1 MGLGTALSSALSGIR
16 ASQVGINVV
25 ATNIA
30 NAETPGYSRKTLALE
45 TALAGG
51 SGIGVRVANVN
62 RELDI
67 YVQRQLRT
75 ELAGANYIDIVA
87 QVRQQID
94 RMYGEPGSASALD
107 TIVNGFTSSL
117 QALSADPQSVSTR
130 QAVLNAAQVM
140 AQKLHSLSNDV
151 TLMRNQAE
159 GGIGDAVERVN
170 GLLKTIENVQTQIIA
185 LSAQDVELG
194 ALLDQRDLAINE
206 LAGLMDIQVTPNGAN
221 NVSIFTNSGVSL
233 FDMQASQLTFDEKPL
248 SAQSF
253 WNADGALSG
262 TGTIKL
268 VSPNG
273 YTQDLI
279 ADRSIRSGKIA
290 GLLELRDDILVK
302 AQAQLDEIAHSLAT
316 SLSSRTVDSTAAT
329 NGLQAGFEIDLA
341 DLQEGNSIS
350 LTYTV
355 NGGPTTN
362 RVTIVRVD
370 DPSSLPLSNTF
381 TNDPGDQ
388 VLGISFAGGVAG
400 ALAALNAAL
409 GPDVQFDNPGAGTI
423 LRVLDDG
430 APDLVNIDALSAIV
444 TTDTIQSGDGT
455 LPFFVDGSGN
465 ALYSNVVSGG
475 RQQKVGFAAR
485 IAVNSTLLS
494 DSSGLININANTLAG
509 DSTRPDFLWQRLTAT
524 NQLFSPSTG
533 IGGTGQPFSGSL
545 VSFAQQIITYQSTAT
560 ENAQRLKDGQDVV
573 LNSLQDRMAESTGVN
588 IDSEMARLLQ
598 LQNAYAANARVM
610 TAVKELFEMLIRV

>member
-1 MGLGTALSSALSGIR
+1 MGLGTALSSALSGLR
-16 ASQVGINVV
+16 ATQVGINVV
-25 ATNIA
+25 ATNVA

-45 TALAGG
+45 AALAGG
-51 SGIGVRVANVN
+51 SGFGVRVSNVN

-75 ELAGANYIDIVA
+75 ELAGANYIDIIA

-107 TIVNGFTSSL
+107 TILNGFTNSL
-117 QALSADPQSVSTR
+117 QALAADPHSASTR

-159 GGIGDAVERVN
+159 AGIGDAVARVN

-185 LSAQDVELG
+185 LSAQNVELG

-206 LAGLMDIQVTPNGAN
+206 LAGLIDIQVTANGVN
-221 NVSIFTNSGVSL
+221 NVAIFTNSGISL

-248 SAQSF
+248 SAQSL
-253 WNADGALSG
+253 WNANPSLSG

-273 YTQDLI
+273 FTLDLI
-279 ADRSIRSGKIA
+279 ADKSIRSGKIA
-290 GLLELRDDILVK
+290 GLIELRDDILVK
-302 AQAQLDEIAHSLAT
+302 AQAQLDEIAHALAT
-316 SLSSRTVDSTAAT
+316 ALSSRTVGSDPAV
-329 NGLQAGFEIDLA
+329 NGAQTGFEIDLA
-341 DLQEGNSIS
+341 DLQDGNSIS

-355 NGGPTTN
+355 NSGPTTN

-370 DPSSLPLSNTF
+370 DPSSLPLSNAF
-381 TNDPGDQ
+381 TVDSGDQ
-388 VLGISFAGGVAG
+388 VIGVSFAGGVAG

-430 APDLVNIDALSAIV
+430 APNLVNIDALSATV
-444 TTDTIQSGDGT
+444 TTSTIQSGDGS

-465 ALYSNVVSGG
+465 VLYTNAVNGG
-475 RQQKVGFAAR
+475 RQQKIGFATR
-485 IAVNSTLLS
+485 IAVNSALLA
-494 DSSGLININANTLAG
+494 DSSGLINIDANTLAG
-509 DSTRPDFLWQRLTAT
+509 DSTRPDYLWQRLTLA
-524 NQLFSPSTG
+524 NQLFSPNTG
-533 IGGTGQPFSGSL
+533 IGGTAQPFSGSI
-545 VSFAQQIITYQSTAT
+545 VSFARQIITYQSTAT
-560 ENAQRLKDGQDVV
+560 ENALRLKDGQDVV

>member
-1 MGLGTALSSALSGIR
+1 MGLTTALSSALSGLR
-16 ASQVGINVV
+16 ATQVGIGVVSTNV
-25 ATNIA
+25 A

-45 TALAGG
+45 TTLAGG

-87 QVRQQID
+87 KVRQQID
-94 RMYGEPGSASALD
+94 RMYGEPGAASALD
-107 TIVNGFTSSL
+107 TVINGFTNSL

-140 AQKLHSLSNDV
+140 AQKLNSLSGDV

-159 GGIGDAVERVN
+159 SGIGDAIDRVN

-185 LSAQDVELG
+185 LSSQDVELG
-194 ALLDQRDLAINE
+194 ALLDQRDHAINE
-206 LAGLMDIQVTPNGAN
+206 LAGLVDIQVTANGQN
-221 NVSIFTNSGVSL
+221 NISIFTNSGVSL
-233 FDMQASQLTFDEKPL
+233 FDMQASQLAFDQKPL
-248 SAQSF
+248 SAQSQ
-253 WNADGALSG
+253 WNADPSLSG

-268 VSPNG
+268 VAPNG
-273 YTQDLI
+273 YTVDLI

-302 AQAQLDEIAHSLAT
+302 AQAQLDEIAHALAT
-316 SLSSRTVDSTAAT
+316 SLSSRQISSTAASSGAQT
-329 NGLQAGFEIDLA
+329 GFQIDLA
-341 DLQEGNSIS
+341 DLQPGNSIS

-355 NGGPTTN
+355 NGGPTTH

-370 DPSSLPLSNTF
+370 DPSSLPLSNSLTA
-381 TNDPGDQ
+381 DPGDQ
-388 VLGISFAGGVAG
+388 VIGINFAGGMAG
-400 ALAALNAAL
+400 AVTALNTAL
-409 GPDVQFDNPGAGTI
+409 GTNLTFDNPSGTI

-430 APDLVNIDALSAIV
+430 AGNLANVDALSATV
-444 TTDTIQSGDGT
+444 TTDTVQSGDGT
-455 LPFFVDGSGN
+455 LPFFTDGNGN
-465 ALYSNVVSGG
+465 ALYSNVISGG

-485 IAVNSTLLS
+485 IAVNSSLLA
-494 DSSGLININANTLAG
+494 DPSGLINVNANTLPG

-533 IGGTGQPFSGSL
+533 IGGTGQPFSGT
-545 VSFAQQIITYQSTAT
+545 VVNFAQQIITHQSTAT
-560 ENAQRLKDGQDVV
+560 ENALRLKDGQDVV
-573 LNSLQDRMAESTGVN
+573 LNSLQDRMAEGTGVN

-610 TAVKELFEMLIRV
+610 TAVKELFELLIRV

>member
-1 MGLGTALSSALSGIR
+1 MGLTTALSSALSGLR
-16 ASQVGINVV
+16 ATQVGIGVV
-25 ATNIA
+25 ATNVA
-30 NAETPGYSRKTLALE
+30 NAETPGYTRKTLSLE

-75 ELAGANYIDIVA
+75 ELAGSNYIDMIA
-87 QVRQQID
+87 KFRQQID
-94 RMYGEPGSASALD
+94 KMYGEPGAASALD

-140 AQKLHSLSNDV
+140 AQKLHSLSSDV

-159 GGIGDAVERVN
+159 TGIGDAVDRVN

-185 LSAQDVELG
+185 LSSQEVELG
-194 ALLDQRDLAINE
+194 ALLDQRDQAINE
-206 LAGLMDIQVTPNGAN
+206 LAGLIDIQVTSNGASSI
-221 NVSIFTNSGVSL
+221 SIFTNSGVSL
-233 FDMQASQLTFDEKPL
+233 FDMQASQLAFDEKPL
-248 SAQSF
+248 SAQSQ
-253 WNADGALSG
+253 WNANPALSG

-268 VSPNG
+268 VAPNG
-273 YTQDLI
+273 YAVDLI
-279 ADRSIRSGKIA
+279 ADNSIRSGQIA
-290 GLLELRDDILVK
+290 GLIELRDDILVK
-302 AQAQLDEIAHSLAT
+302 AQAQLDEIAHALAT
-316 SLSSRTVDSTAAT
+316 SLSNRQVNSAAAT
-329 NGLQAGFEIDLA
+329 SGAQAGFEIDLA
-341 DLQEGNSIS
+341 DLQEGNSVS

-370 DPSSLPLSNTF
+370 DPASLPLSNSL

-388 VLGISFAGGVAG
+388 VIGVSFAGGVAG
-400 ALAALNAAL
+400 ALAALNTAL
-409 GPDVQFDNPGAGTI
+409 GPSVEFDNPSGSI

-430 APDLVNIDALSAIV
+430 APDLVNIDALSATV
-444 TTDTIQSGDGT
+444 TTDSILSGDGT
-455 LPFFVDGSGN
+455 LSFFVDGNGS
-465 ALYSNVVSGG
+465 ALYSNVIDGG

-485 IAVNSTLLS
+485 IAVNAALLA
-494 DSSGLININANTLAG
+494 DPSGLIKLDANTLPG

-524 NQLFSPSTG
+524 NQMFSPDTG
-533 IGGTGQPFSGSL
+533 IGGAGTPYSGSV
-545 VSFAQQIITYQSTAT
+545 VSFAQQVITHQSTAT
-560 ENAQRLKDGQDVV
+560 ENALRLKDGQDVV

-588 IDSEMARLLQ
+588 IDSEMARLLA

-610 TAVKELFEMLIRV
+610 TAVKELFELLIRV

>member
-1 MGLGTALSSALSGIR
+1 MGLTTALSSALSGLR
-16 ASQVGINVV
+16 ATQAGINVV
-25 ATNIA
+25 ATNVA

-62 RELDI
+62 RELDL

-75 ELAGANYIDIVA
+75 ELAGSNYIDTIA
-87 QVRQQID
+87 KFRQQID

-140 AQKLHSLSNDV
+140 AQKLHSLSSDV

-159 GGIGDAVERVN
+159 SGIGDAVERVN
-170 GLLKTIENVQTQIIA
+170 GLLKTIENVQTQIIS
-185 LSAQDVELG
+185 LSGQEVELG

-206 LAGLMDIQVTPNGAN
+206 LAGLIDIQVTANGKN
-221 NVSIFTNSGVSL
+221 SISIFTNSGISL
-233 FDMQASQLTFDEKPL
+233 FDMQASQLSFNEKPL
-248 SAQSF
+248 SAQSL
-253 WNADGALSG
+253 WNADPAQSG

-273 YTQDLI
+273 YTLDLI

-302 AQAQLDEIAHSLAT
+302 AQAQLDEIAHALAT
-316 SLSSRTVDSTAAT
+316 SLSSRTVGSTATTSGA
-329 NGLQAGFEIDLA
+329 QSGFEIDLA
-341 DLQEGNSIS
+341 DLKEGNSIS
-350 LTYTV
+350 LTYTT
-355 NGGPTTN
+355 NAGPTTQ
-362 RVTIVRVD
+362 RITIVRVD
-370 DPSSLPLSNTF
+370 DPSSLPLSNTL
-381 TNDPGDQ
+381 TSDPGDQ
-388 VLGISFAGGVAG
+388 VIGVSFAGGVAG
-400 ALAALNAAL
+400 AIAALNAAL
-409 GPDVQFDNPGAGTI
+409 GPDVQFDNPSGSV

-430 APDLVNIDALSAIV
+430 APDLVNIDALSATV

-465 ALYSNVVSGG
+465 TLYSNIISGG

-485 IAVNSTLLS
+485 IAVNSSLLA
-494 DSSGLININANTLAG
+494 DSAGLININANTMSG

-524 NQLFSPSTG
+524 NRQFSAATG
-533 IGGTGQPFSGSL
+533 IGGVTQPFTGSV
-545 VSFAQQIITYQSTAT
+545 VSFTQQIVTYQSTAT
-560 ENAQRLKDGQDVV
+560 ENALRLKDGQDVV

-598 LQNAYAANARVM
+598 LQNTYAANARVM
-610 TAVKELFEMLIRV
+610 TAVKELFELLIRV

>member
-1 MGLGTALSSALSGIR
+1 MGLTTALSSALSGLR
-16 ASQVGINVV
+16 ATQTGINVV
-25 ATNIA
+25 ATNVA
-30 NAETPGYSRKTLALE
+30 NAETPGYSRKTLSLE

-75 ELAGANYIDIVA
+75 ELAGANYIDIIA

-117 QALSADPQSVSTR
+117 QALSADPQSPSTR

-159 GGIGDAVERVN
+159 TGIGDAVQRVN

-185 LSAQDVELG
+185 LSAQEVELG

-206 LAGLMDIQVTPNGAN
+206 LATLIDIQVTTNGTN
-221 NVSIFTNSGVSL
+221 NVSIFTNSGISL
-233 FDMQASQLTFDEKPL
+233 FDMQASQLNFDPKPL

-253 WNADGALSG
+253 WNADPSLSG
-262 TGTIKL
+262 TGTINL
-268 VSPNG
+268 VSPSG

-279 ADRSIRSGKIA
+279 ADNSIRSGKIA
-290 GLLELRDDILVK
+290 GLLELRDNILVK
-302 AQAQLDEIAHSLAT
+302 AQAQLDEIAHALAT
-316 SLSSRTVDSTAAT
+316 SLSSRTLSSTAAT
-329 NGLQAGFEIDLA
+329 SGAQNGFSIDLA

-350 LTYTV
+350 LTVTT
-355 NGGPTTN
+355 NAGPTTQ
-362 RVTIVRVD
+362 RYTIVRVD
-370 DPSSLPLSNTF
+370 DPSSLPLSNTL
-381 TNDPGDQ
+381 TADPGDQ
-388 VLGISFAGGVAG
+388 VIGISFSGGVAG
-400 ALAALNAAL
+400 ALAALNTAL
-409 GPDVQFDNPGAGTI
+409 GPNVQFDNPSGSI

-430 APDLVNIDALSAIV
+430 APDLVNIDALSATV

-465 ALYSNVVSGG
+465 SLYTNTINGG

-485 IAVNSTLLS
+485 IAVNSNLLA
-494 DSSGLININANTLAG
+494 DSSGLININANTQAG

-524 NQLFSPSTG
+524 NQMFSHSTG
-533 IGGTGQPFSGSL
+533 IGGVGQPFSGS
-545 VSFAQQIITYQSTAT
+545 VVNFAQQIITHQSTAT
-560 ENAQRLKDGQDVV
+560 ENALRLKDGQDVV

-610 TAVKELFEMLIRV
+610 TAVKELFELLIRV

>member
-1 MGLGTALSSALSGIR
+1 MGLTTALSSALSGLR
-16 ASQVGINVV
+16 ATQTGINVV
-25 ATNIA
+25 ATNVA
-30 NAETPGYSRKTLALE
+30 NAETPGYSRKTLSLE

-75 ELAGANYIDIVA
+75 ELAGSNYIDTIA

-94 RMYGEPGSASALD
+94 RMYGQPGSASALD
-107 TIVNGFTSSL
+107 TIINSFTSSL

-159 GGIGDAVERVN
+159 SGIGDAVERVN

-185 LSAQDVELG
+185 LSSQDVELG
-194 ALLDQRDLAINE
+194 ALLDQRDAAINE
-206 LAGLMDIQVTPNGAN
+206 LAGLIDIQVTPNGAN

-233 FDMQASQLTFDEKPL
+233 FDMQASQLAFDEKPL
-248 SAQSF
+248 SAQSM
-253 WNADGALSG
+253 WNANPALSG
-262 TGTIKL
+262 AGTIRL
-268 VSPNG
+268 VSPSG
-273 YTQDLI
+273 YSQDLI
-279 ADRSIRSGKIA
+279 ADGSIRSGKIA
-290 GLLELRDDILVK
+290 ALLELRDDILVK
-302 AQAQLDEIAHSLAT
+302 AQAQLDEIAHSLAA
-316 SLSSRTVDSTAAT
+316 SLSSRTVAST
-329 NGLQAGFEIDLA
+329 NVSSGLQTGFQIDLA
-341 DLQEGNSIS
+341 DLQNGNSIS
-350 LTYTV
+350 LTYTD
-355 NGGPTTN
+355 NSGPTTH

-370 DPSSLPLSNTF
+370 DPSSLPLSNSLTA
-381 TNDPGDQ
+381 DPGDE
-388 VLGISFAGGVAG
+388 VIGISFAGGVAG
-400 ALAALNAAL
+400 ALAALNTAL
-409 GPDVQFDNPGAGTI
+409 GPSVQFDNPSGSI

-430 APDLVNIDALSAIV
+430 APNLVNIDALSANV
-444 TTDTIQSGDGT
+444 TTNTVQSGDGT

-465 ALYSNVVSGG
+465 SLYTNVIDGG

-485 IAVNSTLLS
+485 IAVNAALLN
-494 DSSGLININANTLAG
+494 DSSGLINIDANTLPG
-509 DSTRPDFLWQRLTAT
+509 DSTRPEFLWQRLTAA
-524 NQLFSPSTG
+524 NQMFSPSTG
-533 IGGTGQPFSGSL
+533 IGGTGTPFSGS
-545 VSFAQQIITYQSTAT
+545 VVGFAQQIITYQSTAT
-560 ENAQRLKDGQDVV
+560 ENALRLKDGQDVV

-610 TAVKELFEMLIRV
+610 TAVKELFELLIRV

>member
-1 MGLGTALSSALSGIR
+1 MGLTTALSSALSGLR
-16 ASQVGINVV
+16 ATQVGIGVV
-25 ATNIA
+25 ATNVA

-87 QVRQQID
+87 KVRQQID
-94 RMYGEPGSASALD
+94 RMYGEPGAASALD
-107 TIVNGFTSSL
+107 TVINGFTNSL

-140 AQKLHSLSNDV
+140 AQKLNGLSGDV

-159 GGIGDAVERVN
+159 SGIGDAIDRVN

-185 LSAQDVELG
+185 LSSQDVELG
-194 ALLDQRDLAINE
+194 ALLDQRDQAINE
-206 LAGLMDIQVTPNGAN
+206 LAGLVDIQVTSNGQN
-221 NVSIFTNSGVSL
+221 NISIFTNSGVSL
-233 FDMQASQLTFDEKPL
+233 FDMQASQLAFDEKPL
-248 SAQSF
+248 SAQSQ
-253 WNADGALSG
+253 WNADPSLSG

-268 VSPNG
+268 VAPNG
-273 YTQDLI
+273 YTVDLI

-302 AQAQLDEIAHSLAT
+302 AQAQLDEIAHALAT
-316 SLSSRTVDSTAAT
+316 SLSSRQISSTTASSGAQT
-329 NGLQAGFEIDLA
+329 GFQIDLA
-341 DLQEGNSIS
+341 DLQPGNSIS

-355 NGGPTTN
+355 NGGPTTH

-370 DPSSLPLSNTF
+370 DPSSLPLSNSLTA
-381 TNDPGDQ
+381 DPGDQ
-388 VLGISFAGGVAG
+388 VIGINFAGGMAG
-400 ALAALNAAL
+400 AVTALNTAL
-409 GPDVQFDNPGAGTI
+409 GTNLTFDNPSGTI

-430 APDLVNIDALSAIV
+430 AGNLANVDALSATV
-444 TTDTIQSGDGT
+444 TTDTVQSGDGT
-455 LPFFVDGSGN
+455 LPFFTDGNGN
-465 ALYSNVVSGG
+465 ALYSNVISGG

-485 IAVNSTLLS
+485 IAVNSSLLS
-494 DSSGLININANTLAG
+494 DPSGLINVSANTLPG

-533 IGGTGQPFSGSL
+533 IGGTGQPFSGT
-545 VSFAQQIITYQSTAT
+545 VVNFAQQIITHQSTAT
-560 ENAQRLKDGQDVV
+560 ENALRLKDGQDVV
-573 LNSLQDRMAESTGVN
+573 LNSLQDRMAEGTGVN

-610 TAVKELFEMLIRV
+610 TAVKELFELLIRV

>member
-1 MGLGTALSSALSGIR
+1 MGLTTALSSALSGLR
-16 ASQVGINVV
+16 ATQTGINVV
-25 ATNIA
+25 ATNVA
-30 NAETPGYSRKTLALE
+30 NAETPGYSRKTLSLE

-75 ELAGANYIDIVA
+75 ELAGANYIDIISK
-87 QVRQQID
+87 VRQQID

-117 QALSADPQSVSTR
+117 QALSADPHSVSTR

-140 AQKLHSLSNDV
+140 AQKLHGLSNDV

-159 GGIGDAVERVN
+159 SGIGDAVQRVN

-185 LSAQDVELG
+185 LSSQEVELG

-206 LAGLMDIQVTPNGAN
+206 LAGLIDIQVTPNGVN
-221 NVSIFTNSGVSL
+221 NVSIFTNSGISL
-233 FDMQASQLTFDEKPL
+233 FDMQASQLTFDPKPL
-248 SAQSF
+248 SAQSL
-253 WNADGALSG
+253 WNADPNLSG

-268 VSPNG
+268 VSPTG

-279 ADRSIRSGKIA
+279 ADGSIRSGKIA

-302 AQAQLDEIAHSLAT
+302 AQAQLDEIAHALAT
-316 SLSSRTVDSTAAT
+316 SLSSRTVTSDAAVDGAQT
-329 NGLQAGFEIDLA
+329 GFEIDLA

-355 NGGPTTN
+355 NGGPTTH

-370 DPSSLPLSNTF
+370 DPSSLPLSNSF
-381 TNDPGDQ
+381 TADPGDQ

-400 ALAALNAAL
+400 ALAALNTAL
-409 GPDVQFDNPGAGTI
+409 GPDVQFDNPGSGSI

-430 APDLVNIDALSAIV
+430 ALDAVNIDALSATV
-444 TTDTIQSGDGT
+444 TTSTIQSGDGT

-465 ALYSNVVSGG
+465 SLYTNAVDGG

-485 IAVNSTLLS
+485 IAVNSNLLA
-494 DSSGLININANTLAG
+494 DPSGLININANTMAG
-509 DSTRPDFLWQRLTAT
+509 DSTRPDFLWQRLTAA
-524 NQLFSPSTG
+524 NQMFSSSTG
-533 IGGTGQPFSGSL
+533 IGGVGQPFTGS
-545 VSFAQQIITYQSTAT
+545 VVTFVQQIITYQSTAT
-560 ENAQRLKDGQDVV
+560 ENALRLKDGQDVV

>member
-1 MGLGTALSSALSGIR
+1 MGLGTALSSALSGLR
-16 ASQVGINVV
+16 ATQAGINVV
-25 ATNIA
+25 ATNVA
-30 NAETPGYSRKTLALE
+30 NAETPGYSRKTLSLE
-45 TALAGG
+45 TAMAGG

-75 ELAGANYIDIVA
+75 ELAGANYIDTIA

-94 RMYGEPGSASALD
+94 RMYGQPGSASALD
-107 TIVNGFTSSL
+107 TIINGFTNSL

-130 QAVLNAAQVM
+130 QAVLNAGQVM

-159 GGIGDAVERVN
+159 SGIGDAVERVN

-194 ALLDQRDLAINE
+194 ALLDQRDLAITE
-206 LAGLMDIQVTPNGAN
+206 LAGLIDIQVTANGVN
-221 NVSIFTNSGVSL
+221 NVSIFTNSGISL
-233 FDMQASQLTFDEKPL
+233 FDMQASQLSFDEKPL
-248 SAQSF
+248 SAQSV
-253 WNADGALSG
+253 WNVNPALSG

-268 VSPNG
+268 VSPTG

-279 ADRSIRSGKIA
+279 ADGSIRSGKIA

-302 AQAQLDEIAHSLAT
+302 AQAQLDEIAHALAT
-316 SLSSRTVDSTAAT
+316 SLSNTTVNSTAAT
-329 NGLQAGFEIDLA
+329 SGAQSGFQIDLA

-350 LTYTV
+350 LSVTT
-355 NGGPTTN
+355 NAGPTTV
-362 RVTIVRVD
+362 RYTIVRVD
-370 DPSSLPLSNTF
+370 DPSSLPLSNSLTA
-381 TNDPGDQ
+381 DPGDQ
-388 VLGISFAGGVAG
+388 VIGISFAGGVAG
-400 ALAALNAAL
+400 ALAALNTAL
-409 GPDVQFDNPGAGTI
+409 GPNVQFDNPSGSI

-430 APDLVNIDALSAIV
+430 APDLVNINSLSATV
-444 TTDTIQSGDGT
+444 TTDTIQSGDST

-465 ALYSNVVSGG
+465 TIYSNIIDGG

-485 IAVNSTLLS
+485 IAVNSDLLA
-494 DSSGLININANTLAG
+494 DPAGLININANTLPG

-524 NQLFSPSTG
+524 NQMFSPSTG
-533 IGGTGQPFSGSL
+533 IGGVGTPYSGS
-545 VSFAQQIITYQSTAT
+545 VVNFAQQIITHQSTAT
-560 ENAQRLKDGQDVV
+560 ENALRLKDGQDVV

-588 IDSEMARLLQ
+588 IDSEMARLLS

>member
-1 MGLGTALSSALSGIR
+1 MGLTTALSSALSGLR
-16 ASQVGINVV
+16 ATQTGINVV
-25 ATNIA
+25 ATNVA
-30 NAETPGYSRKTLALE
+30 NAETPGYSRKTLSLE

-75 ELAGANYIDIVA
+75 ELAGSNYIDTIA

-94 RMYGEPGSASALD
+94 RMYGQPGSASALD
-107 TIVNGFTSSL
+107 TIINSFTSSL

-159 GGIGDAVERVN
+159 SGIGDAVERVN

-185 LSAQDVELG
+185 LSSQDVELG
-194 ALLDQRDLAINE
+194 ALLDQRDAAINE
-206 LAGLMDIQVTPNGAN
+206 LAGLIDIQVTPNGAN

-233 FDMQASQLTFDEKPL
+233 FDMQASQLAFDEKPL
-248 SAQSF
+248 SAQSM
-253 WNADGALSG
+253 WNANPALSG
-262 TGTIKL
+262 AGTIRL
-268 VSPNG
+268 VSPSG
-273 YTQDLI
+273 YSQDLI
-279 ADRSIRSGKIA
+279 ADGSIRSGKIA
-290 GLLELRDDILVK
+290 ALLELRDDILVK
-302 AQAQLDEIAHSLAT
+302 AQAQLDEIAHSLAA
-316 SLSSRTVDSTAAT
+316 SLSSRTVAST
-329 NGLQAGFEIDLA
+329 NVSSGLQTGFQIDLA
-341 DLQEGNSIS
+341 DLQNGNSIS
-350 LTYTV
+350 LTYTD
-355 NGGPTTN
+355 NSGPTTH

-370 DPSSLPLSNTF
+370 DPSSLPLSNSLTA
-381 TNDPGDQ
+381 DPGDE
-388 VLGISFAGGVAG
+388 VIGISFAGGVAG
-400 ALAALNAAL
+400 ALAALNTAL
-409 GPDVQFDNPGAGTI
+409 GPSVQFDNPSGSI

-430 APDLVNIDALSAIV
+430 APNLVNIDALSANV
-444 TTDTIQSGDGT
+444 TTNTVQSGDGT

-465 ALYSNVVSGG
+465 SLYTNVIDGG

-485 IAVNSTLLS
+485 IAVNSALLN
-494 DSSGLININANTLAG
+494 DSSGLINIDANTLPG
-509 DSTRPDFLWQRLTAT
+509 DSTRPEFLWQRLTAA
-524 NQLFSPSTG
+524 NQMFSPSTG
-533 IGGTGQPFSGSL
+533 IGGTGTPFSGS
-545 VSFAQQIITYQSTAT
+545 VVGFAQQIITYQSTAT
-560 ENAQRLKDGQDVV
+560 ENALRLKDGQDVV

-610 TAVKELFEMLIRV
+610 TAVKELFELLIRV